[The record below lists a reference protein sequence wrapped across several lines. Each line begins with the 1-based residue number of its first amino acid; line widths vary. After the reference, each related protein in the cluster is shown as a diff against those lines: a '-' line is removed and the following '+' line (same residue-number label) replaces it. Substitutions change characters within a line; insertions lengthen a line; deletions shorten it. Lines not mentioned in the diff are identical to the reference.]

1 MYHRSQRVVT
11 DEHRPWNVGASVPL
25 VQEWQHAA
33 VRFRIANSRLASATS
48 TSDPARAYTLSR
60 SLADKC
66 APVSNSSPVRK
77 AQNIRLADRAKG
89 P

>member
-1 MYHRSQRVVT
+1 MNTGQEMWARASRSCGSGKTPRLDFESQ
-11 DEHRPWNVGASVPL
+11 
-25 VQEWQHAA
+25 
-33 VRFRIANSRLASATS
+33 NSRLAGALPHER
-48 TSDPARAYTLSR
+48 PARAYTLSR

-77 AQNIRLADRAKG
+77 AQNIRLADSANG